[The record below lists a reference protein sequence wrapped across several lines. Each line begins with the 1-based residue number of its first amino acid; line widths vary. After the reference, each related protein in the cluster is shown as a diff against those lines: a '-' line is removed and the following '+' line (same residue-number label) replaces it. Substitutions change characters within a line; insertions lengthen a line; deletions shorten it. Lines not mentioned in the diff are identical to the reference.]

1 MTKDKLLAAVGATRS
16 ILPDVLMISGA
27 GAISA
32 GAGMV
37 YPPAGWV
44 VGGILA
50 IVGGWLMARGAK

>member
-16 ILPDVLMISGA
+16 ILPDVLMIAGA
-27 GAISA
+27 GAVSV

-44 VGGILA
+44 VGGLLA
-50 IVGGWLMARGAK
+50 LAGGWLMARGGK